1 MLGNNLS
8 KKNGS
13 DPIKVQLQ
21 FNIGC
26 LYHRFDSWNSPL
38 RLFMTTLFSW
48 YVKAIQPQNNIY
60 RFQLLFVCDTLVGDV
75 DHVLHSK
82 IRKVW

>member
-26 LYHRFDSWNSPL
+26 LYHRFDS
-38 RLFMTTLFSW
+38 
-48 YVKAIQPQNNIY
+48 
-60 RFQLLFVCDTLVGDV
+60 
-75 DHVLHSK
+75 
-82 IRKVW
+82 